1 MKLVSILILT
11 VCTAG
16 SALAQSDVTWVAS
29 NGTNN
34 VNCFRTTPCATFA
47 QALAATNA
55 NGVIKTVDAA
65 EYGVVSITRNVTIDC
80 NGGGGGATIAAGAA
94 IGITINN
101 PGGQVTIRN
110 LTIDSSSG
118 GGTSV
123 GILILG
129 GDVHL
134 ENVLIV
140 GTPNDGVFAN
150 GSSANPIHLTT
161 KNVTVLNAGSVG
173 IFLLGASGSLR
184 DSVIR
189 GGNTGLAVESAT
201 GQAAVALVER
211 CELSYNVLG
220 LFADNTH
227 GAGGTV
233 RVSDTVITGNTT
245 GISASNGAQ
254 IISFRTNMLAGN
266 TTDGTTLF
274 SVSLK

>member
-29 NGTNN
+29 TGTNN

-65 EYGVVSITRNVTIDC
+65 DFGVVTITKNVTID
-80 NGGGGGATIAAGAA
+80 GIGPGATIGAGTGA
-94 IGITINN
+94 GILIDN

-110 LTIDSSSG
+110 LTINVSAGGYGVYVSS
-118 GGTSV
+118 
-123 GILILG
+123 

-140 GTPNDGVFAN
+140 GAPAIGVFAGG
-150 GSSANPIHLTT
+150 GSNPVHLTT
-161 KNVTVLNAGSVG
+161 KNVTVTNAAYG
-173 IFLLGASGSLR
+173 IYIEGAAGSLR

-189 GGNTGLAVESAT
+189 GASNTGIYVVSIAGHGAN
-201 GQAAVALVER
+201 ALVER
-211 CELSYNVLG
+211 CDLSYNVTG
-220 LFADNTH
+220 LVADNTGGP
-227 GAGGTV
+227 GATV
-233 RVSDTVITGNTT
+233 RVSDTVITGNGT
-245 GISASNGAQ
+245 GISASSGGQ

-266 TTDGTTLF
+266 TTDGATPF
-274 SVSLK
+274 SISLK